1 MPGLPQSA
9 SQPGF
14 ATFLANIGQTP
25 ASGTGEDG
33 GFGQLL
39 ATHPGAATIGKTG
52 TAGAAP
58 TGKTGTPGAAPTG
71 DTQATT
77 ASVIALAGP
86 KAAGTVAPTADAVPT
101 TAITPDETPH
111 VVTPDFA
118 AIVGG
123 KKLATEAKAAP
134 AADTEAAPATPADDT
149 SPKAAPKRAGP
160 DVPQP
165 DAQDAAAHAA
175 SLLAALTGKPAKPAA
190 DPAKTGTGRADAE
203 ATDAAPTADAAATAG
218 TTPPAVPLPVNP
230 LPAAAN
236 AVAPEASAPVADKP
250 AKAAKPALAPAAPQ
264 GRDAP
269 AAPAVTPA
277 KAESATATP
286 APAAEPAAKPIRAEG
301 GASMTVLFNQ
311 PAAPSATSI
320 GAPAQAAPLAER
332 TLDLTSDDRWIAQ
345 LAADIAATKSDKGDL
360 SFRLMPRHLG
370 RLDVAMKLDGDSVSM
385 KLDTQHESTA
395 AIVAAAQPRLVEDLR
410 QQGVRVAGAEVTC
423 TPDQAGRPSLAQGQ
437 GQGQNQGRG
446 AAPDASHLIETAN
459 DRADARDDDSA
470 ANRRGRF
477 A

>member
-1 MPGLPQSA
+1 MMPGLPQSA

-14 ATFLANIGQTP
+14 AAFLSNIGQAP

-33 GFGQLL
+33 GFSQLL
-39 ATHPGAATIGKTG
+39 AALPGAATIGKTG
-52 TAGAAP
+52 T
-58 TGKTGTPGAAPTG
+58 TGAAPTG
-71 DTQATT
+71 DVPATAAA
-77 ASVIALAGP
+77 ASVIALAGAE
-86 KAAGTVAPTADAVPT
+86 AAGAAAPTADAVPA
-101 TAITPDETPH
+101 TAANPDETPQ

-123 KKLATEAKAAP
+123 KKPATDAKAAP
-134 AADTEAAPATPADDT
+134 GADTEAAPAIAAGDA
-149 SPKAAPKRAGP
+149 SPKAAPKRGSP

-165 DAQDAAAHAA
+165 DAQDAAANAA
-175 SLLAALTGKPAKPAA
+175 ALLAALTGKSAKPAA
-190 DPAKTGTGRADAE
+190 ANLAKTGTGDADAE
-203 ATDAAPTADAAATAG
+203 STDGAPATDTPRTAETTLPAA
-218 TTPPAVPLPVNP
+218 PLPVNP
-230 LPAAAN
+230 APAAAN
-236 AVAPEASAPVADKP
+236 AVAPETSAPVADKP
-250 AKAAKPALAPAAPQ
+250 AKAAKAALAPTVPQ

-269 AAPAVTPA
+269 TAPAVTPA
-277 KAESATATP
+277 KAESGGATP
-286 APAAEPAAKPIRAEG
+286 APATEPAAKPVRAEG

-311 PAAPSATSI
+311 PAAPGAATL

>member
-1 MPGLPQSA
+1 MMPGLPQSA

-14 ATFLANIGQTP
+14 AAFLSNIGQTP

-39 ATHPGAATIGKTG
+39 AALPGAAAMGKTG
-52 TAGAAP
+52 TAV
-58 TGKTGTPGAAPTG
+58 AAPTG
-71 DTQATT
+71 DVPAKATT
-77 ASVIALAGP
+77 ASVIALAGAE
-86 KAAGTVAPTADAVPT
+86 AAGAVAPAADAVPT
-101 TAITPDETPH
+101 TATTPDEPPH

-123 KKLATEAKAAP
+123 KKPATDAKAAP
-134 AADTEAAPATPADDT
+134 GADTEAAPAIAAGDA

-165 DAQDAAAHAA
+165 DPQDAAAHAA
-175 SLLAALTGKPAKPAA
+175 TLLAALTGKPAKPSAT
-190 DPAKTGTGRADAE
+190 DPAKAGTGDADAE
-203 ATDAAPTADAAATAG
+203 ATDGAPAADAATTTE
-218 TTPPAVPLPVNP
+218 TTPPAAPLPVNP
-230 LPAAAN
+230 APAAAN
-236 AVAPEASAPVADKP
+236 CVAPETSAPVADKP
-250 AKAAKPALAPAAPQ
+250 AKAAKAALAPTVPQ

-269 AAPAVTPA
+269 TAPAVTLA

-286 APAAEPAAKPIRAEG
+286 APAAEPAAKPIRAEA

-311 PAAPSATSI
+311 PAAPGATSI

-370 RLDVAMKLDGDSVSM
+370 RLDVAMQLDGDGVSM

-410 QQGVRVAGAEVTC
+410 QQGIRVAGAEVTC

-437 GQGQNQGRG
+437 GQGQNRGRG
-446 AAPDASHLIETAN
+446 AAPDASHLIEPAN
-459 DRADARDDDSA
+459 DRADARDEDSA

>member
-1 MPGLPQSA
+1 MMPGLPQSA

-14 ATFLANIGQTP
+14 AAFLSNIGQAS
-25 ASGTGEDG
+25 ASGAGEDG
-33 GFGQLL
+33 GFSQLL
-39 ATHPGAATIGKTG
+39 AALPGTATIGT
-52 TAGAAP
+52 
-58 TGKTGTPGAAPTG
+58 TG
-71 DTQATT
+71 DTQAKATT
-77 ASVIALAGP
+77 ASVIALVGAE
-86 KAAGTVAPTADAVPT
+86 AAGAAAPTADALPA
-101 TAITPDETPH
+101 TATNPDGTPAAETPH

-123 KKLATEAKAAP
+123 KKPATEAKTAP
-134 AADTEAAPATPADDT
+134 AADTEAAPAIPPET

-165 DAQDAAAHAA
+165 DPQDAAAHAA
-175 SLLAALTGKPAKPAA
+175 TLLAALTGKPAKPSAT
-190 DPAKTGTGRADAE
+190 DPAKAGTGDADAE
-203 ATDAAPTADAAATAG
+203 ATDGAPAADAATTTE
-218 TTPPAVPLPVNP
+218 TTPPAAPLPVNP
-230 LPAAAN
+230 APAAAN
-236 AVAPEASAPVADKP
+236 CVAPETSAPVADKP
-250 AKAAKPALAPAAPQ
+250 AKAAKAALAPTVPQ

-269 AAPAVTPA
+269 TAPAVTLA

-286 APAAEPAAKPIRAEG
+286 APAAEPAAKPIRAEA

-311 PAAPSATSI
+311 PAAPGATSI

-370 RLDVAMKLDGDSVSM
+370 RLDVAMQLDGDGVSM

-410 QQGVRVAGAEVTC
+410 QQGIRVAGAEVTC

-459 DRADARDDDSA
+459 DRADARDEDSA

>member
-1 MPGLPQSA
+1 MMPGLPQSA

-134 AADTEAAPATPADDT
+134 PART
-149 SPKAAPKRAGP
+149 SR
-160 DVPQP
+160 
-165 DAQDAAAHAA
+165 
-175 SLLAALTGKPAKPAA
+175 
-190 DPAKTGTGRADAE
+190 
-203 ATDAAPTADAAATAG
+203 
-218 TTPPAVPLPVNP
+218 NP
-230 LPAAAN
+230 M
-236 AVAPEASAPVADKP
+236 
-250 AKAAKPALAPAAPQ
+250 
-264 GRDAP
+264 R
-269 AAPAVTPA
+269 
-277 KAESATATP
+277 
-286 APAAEPAAKPIRAEG
+286 R
-301 GASMTVLFNQ
+301 
-311 PAAPSATSI
+311 
-320 GAPAQAAPLAER
+320 
-332 TLDLTSDDRWIAQ
+332 
-345 LAADIAATKSDKGDL
+345 
-360 SFRLMPRHLG
+360 MPRHMPP
-370 RLDVAMKLDGDSVSM
+370 ACS
-385 KLDTQHESTA
+385 
-395 AIVAAAQPRLVEDLR
+395 PR
-410 QQGVRVAGAEVTC
+410 
-423 TPDQAGRPSLAQGQ
+423 
-437 GQGQNQGRG
+437 
-446 AAPDASHLIETAN
+446 
-459 DRADARDDDSA
+459 
-470 ANRRGRF
+470 
-477 A
+477 

>member
-1 MPGLPQSA
+1 MMPGLPQSA

-14 ATFLANIGQTP
+14 AAFLANIGQAP
-25 ASGTGEDG
+25 ASGAGEEG
-33 GFGQLL
+33 GFSQLL
-39 ATHPGAATIGKTG
+39 AALPGAATI
-52 TAGAAP
+52 
-58 TGKTGTPGAAPTG
+58 GKTGTPGAAPTG
-71 DTQATT
+71 DVPATATT
-77 ASVIALAGP
+77 ASVIALAGAE
-86 KAAGTVAPTADAVPT
+86 AAGAAAPTADALPA
-101 TAITPDETPH
+101 TATNPDGTPAAETPR

-118 AIVGG
+118 AIVDG
-123 KKLATEAKAAP
+123 KKPATDAKAAP
-134 AADTEAAPATPADDT
+134 DADTEAAHAIPAGET
-149 SPKAAPKRAGP
+149 SPKAAPKRGGP
-160 DVPQP
+160 EVPQP

-190 DPAKTGTGRADAE
+190 DPAKTDTGDADAE
-203 ATDAAPTADAAATAG
+203 ATDAAPTADAATTAG
-218 TTPPAVPLPVNP
+218 TTPAAVPLPLNP
-230 LPAAAN
+230 QPAAAN

-277 KAESATATP
+277 KAESTNAPP
-286 APAAEPAAKPIRAEG
+286 APAAEPAAKPSRAEG

-311 PAAPSATSI
+311 PAAPGATSI

-370 RLDVAMKLDGDSVSM
+370 RLDVAMKLDGDSVSV

-446 AAPDASHLIETAN
+446 TAPDASHLIETAN
-459 DRADARDDDSA
+459 DRVDARDDDSA

>member
-1 MPGLPQSA
+1 MMPGLPQSA

-14 ATFLANIGQTP
+14 AAFLANIGQTP
-25 ASGTGEDG
+25 ANGMGEDG

-39 ATHPGAATIGKTG
+39 ATLPGAATSGKTG

-58 TGKTGTPGAAPTG
+58 TSDVPAT
-71 DTQATT
+71 ATT
-77 ASVIALAGP
+77 ASVIALAGAE
-86 KAAGTVAPTADAVPT
+86 AAGAVAPTADAVPT
-101 TAITPDETPH
+101 TTTPDETPR

-123 KKLATEAKAAP
+123 KKPATDAKAAP
-134 AADTEAAPATPADDT
+134 GADTEAAPAILAGDT

-165 DAQDAAAHAA
+165 DTQDAAAHAA

-311 PAAPSATSI
+311 PAAPGATSI

-345 LAADIAATKSDKGDL
+345 LAADIAATKSDKSDL

-395 AIVAAAQPRLVEDLR
+395 AIVAAAQPRLVEDL
-410 QQGVRVAGAEVTC
+410 
-423 TPDQAGRPSLAQGQ
+423 PPAGRPRCRRRSDLHPRS
-437 GQGQNQGRG
+437 GR
-446 AAPDASHLIETAN
+446 APVARPGSGTGPEPGTRRCARREPF
-459 DRADARDDDSA
+459 DR
-470 ANRRGRF
+470 NRQ
-477 A
+477 

>member
-1 MPGLPQSA
+1 MMPGLPQSA

-14 ATFLANIGQTP
+14 AAFLANIGQAP

-33 GFGQLL
+33 GFSQLL
-39 ATHPGAATIGKTG
+39 AALPGAATI
-52 TAGAAP
+52 
-58 TGKTGTPGAAPTG
+58 GKTGTPGAAPTG

-190 DPAKTGTGRADAE
+190 DPAKTGTGD
-203 ATDAAPTADAAATAG
+203 
-218 TTPPAVPLPVNP
+218 AVPLPVNP
-230 LPAAAN
+230 PPAAAN

-250 AKAAKPALAPAAPQ
+250 AKAVKPALAPAAPQ

-269 AAPAVTPA
+269 TAPAVTPA

-446 AAPDASHLIETAN
+446 AASDASHLIETAN

>member
-1 MPGLPQSA
+1 MMPGLPQSA

-14 ATFLANIGQTP
+14 AAFLANIGQTP
-25 ASGTGEDG
+25 ANGTGEDG

-39 ATHPGAATIGKTG
+39 AALPGKAMSGKTG
-52 TAGAAP
+52 TAD
-58 TGKTGTPGAAPTG
+58 AAPTG
-71 DTQATT
+71 DVPATATT

-86 KAAGTVAPTADAVPT
+86 EAAGTVAPTADAVPT
-101 TAITPDETPH
+101 TAITPDETPQ

-123 KKLATEAKAAP
+123 KKPAADAKAAP
-134 AADTEAAPATPADDT
+134 GADTEAAPAIAADDA

-175 SLLAALTGKPAKPAA
+175 TLLAALTGKPAKPAA
-190 DPAKTGTGRADAE
+190 TDPAKAGTGDADAE
-203 ATDAAPTADAAATAG
+203 ATDVAPATDTATTAETTLPTA
-218 TTPPAVPLPVNP
+218 PLPVNP
-230 LPAAAN
+230 APAAAN

-250 AKAAKPALAPAAPQ
+250 AKAAKAALAPTVPQ

-269 AAPAVTPA
+269 TAPAVTPA
-277 KAESATATP
+277 KAESGGATP
-286 APAAEPAAKPIRAEG
+286 APAAEPAAKPVRAEG

-311 PAAPSATSI
+311 PAAPGAATL

-332 TLDLTSDDRWIAQ
+332 TLDMTSDDRWIAQ

-446 AAPDASHLIETAN
+446 TAPDASHLIETAN

>member
-1 MPGLPQSA
+1 MMPGLPQSA

-14 ATFLANIGQTP
+14 AAFLANIGQAP
-25 ASGTGEDG
+25 ASGVGEDG
-33 GFGQLL
+33 GFSQLL
-39 ATHPGAATIGKTG
+39 AALPGAAT
-52 TAGAAP
+52 

-71 DTQATT
+71 DTQATAT
-77 ASVIALAGP
+77 AASVIALAGAE
-86 KAAGTVAPTADAVPT
+86 AAGAAAPTADALPA
-101 TAITPDETPH
+101 TATNPGGTPAAETPH
-111 VVTPDFA
+111 VATPDFA

-123 KKLATEAKAAP
+123 KKPATEAKAAP
-134 AADTEAAPATPADDT
+134 AANTEAAPVIPADDT
-149 SPKAAPKRAGP
+149 SPKAAPKRGGP
-160 DVPQP
+160 EVPQP
-165 DAQDAAAHAA
+165 AAQDAAAHAA
-175 SLLAALTGKPAKPAA
+175 SLLAALTGKPAKPAV
-190 DPAKTGTGRADAE
+190 DPAKTGTDDADAE
-203 ATDAAPTADAAATAG
+203 ATDAAATAG

-236 AVAPEASAPVADKP
+236 AVAPETSAPVADKL

-269 AAPAVTPA
+269 TAPAVTPA

-311 PAAPSATSI
+311 PAAPGATSI

-423 TPDQAGRPSLAQGQ
+423 TPDQAARPSLAQGQ

-446 AAPDASHLIETAN
+446 TAPDASHLIETAN

>member
-1 MPGLPQSA
+1 MMPGLPQSA

-14 ATFLANIGQTP
+14 AAFLSNIGQAP
-25 ASGTGEDG
+25 ANGTGEDG

-39 ATHPGAATIGKTG
+39 AALPGAATIGKTG

-58 TGKTGTPGAAPTG
+58 TGYVPAK
-71 DTQATT
+71 ATT

-86 KAAGTVAPTADAVPT
+86 EAAGVAAPTADAVPA
-101 TAITPDETPH
+101 TAANPDGTPAAETPH

-123 KKLATEAKAAP
+123 KKLATDTKAAP
-134 AADTEAAPATPADDT
+134 AADTEAAPAIPADDT

-160 DVPQP
+160 DVSQP

-175 SLLAALTGKPAKPAA
+175 TLLAALTGNPAKPAA
-190 DPAKTGTGRADAE
+190 TDPAKAGTGDADAE
-203 ATDAAPTADAAATAG
+203 ATDGAPATDTVTTAETTLPAA
-218 TTPPAVPLPVNP
+218 PLPVNP
-230 LPAAAN
+230 APVAAN
-236 AVAPEASAPVADKP
+236 AVAPETSAPVADKP
-250 AKAAKPALAPAAPQ
+250 AKAAKAALAPTVPQ

-269 AAPAVTPA
+269 TAPAVTPA
-277 KAESATATP
+277 KAESGGATP
-286 APAAEPAAKPIRAEG
+286 APATEPAAKPIRAEG

-311 PAAPSATSI
+311 PAASGTATL
-320 GAPAQAAPLAER
+320 GAQAQAAPLAER
-332 TLDLTSDDRWIAQ
+332 TLDMTSDDRWIAQ
-345 LAADIAATKSDKGDL
+345 LAADIAATRSDKGDL